1 MQHDIP
7 QLLEIAK
14 QVARRGAAVHRD
26 RLHTS
31 VSFQAKSSALDLVS
45 EVDLETER
53 VLTAEITKLRP
64 EDGIVSEEGTSRP
77 SSSGVDW
84 IIDPLDGTINYL
96 YGYPAHAV
104 AVGVEAEGEG
114 IVGVVYDTASN
125 QLYAG
130 AAGLGATCD
139 GRPLQVSSC
148 SSIDMALLATGFL
161 PDRTV
166 RPRQAAVFAEILPH
180 VRDIRRTGSPALDL
194 CRVAAGQTDGMY
206 EYGLGRWDIVA
217 GAVIAQAA
225 GARVSIL
232 PSGNL
237 PKPLLIVST
246 SDIYDALKEL
256 VVQASEH
263 MDECCVDGRNG

>member
-7 QLLEIAK
+7 QLLDIVQ
-14 QVARRGAAVHRD
+14 QVARRGATVHRE
-26 RLHTS
+26 RLHTR
-31 VSFQAKSSALDLVS
+31 VSFQAKSSELDLVS

-53 VLTAEITKLRP
+53 VLTAEIEKFRP
-64 EDGIVSEEGTSRP
+64 NDGIISEEGAVR
-77 SSSGVDW
+77 SSHSGVWW
-84 IIDPLDGTINYL
+84 ILDPLDGTTNYL
-96 YGYPAHAV
+96 YGYPAHAI
-104 AVGVEAEGEG
+104 AVGVETEGEG
-114 IVGVVYDTASN
+114 AVGVVYDTACD

-130 AAGLGATCD
+130 ALGLGATCD
-139 GRPLQVSSC
+139 GRPLSVSSC
-148 SSIDMALLATGFL
+148 SSLDMALLATGFL

-166 RPRQAAVFAEILPH
+166 RPRQAAVFAQVLPR
-180 VRDIRRTGSPALDL
+180 VRDIRRSGSPALDL

-246 SDIYDALKEL
+246 PTIHAALREL
-256 VVQASEH
+256 LVQASEH
-263 MDECCVDGRNG
+263 M